1 MFRCRRSGCITVRF
15 SPCSMGTKED
25 HSLPRSLRNQ
35 DHLVQRYVVP
45 RSADW
50 NPADRNRYTNK
61 ARLKAYGVQA
71 SARTRAPIK
80 PEKHPLA
87 KDSNLRGFVPAGS
100 EQPTESSL
108 DLRDPA
114 PDRNVKQSRS
124 TVGSVLVEFIRN
136 PSLFQLGDLTP
147 SSANAWLQLGL
158 SFTTVKPC
166 PFTEDKGTFTCRRP
180 PSSLVTGGSG
190 QPLPEI
196 YVEAVL
202 RQQDFGNKKSFVS
215 IASEVYP

>member
-35 DHLVQRYVVP
+35 DHLVQRYIVP

-87 KDSNLRGFVPAGS
+87 KDSNLRDFVPAGS

-124 TVGSVLVEFIRN
+124 TVGSVLVIRGSDTLFGKCLA
-136 PSLFQLGDLTP
+136 PAGSLLHDGEALSLHGGQGHLHLPASAKFLGHRRVRAA
-147 SSANAWLQLGL
+147 SS
-158 SFTTVKPC
+158 
-166 PFTEDKGTFTCRRP
+166 
-180 PSSLVTGGSG
+180 
-190 QPLPEI
+190 
-196 YVEAVL
+196 
-202 RQQDFGNKKSFVS
+202 
-215 IASEVYP
+215 